1 MSHVDTT
8 RIQDVRS
15 RREGKE
21 RRTLEERERELLDVA
36 RSGKGKGEGDPRTG
50 SYILKGRRDST
61 AWPVSRLDPPKLGAG
76 ARGRPL

>member
-1 MSHVDTT
+1 MYD
-8 RIQDVRS
+8 RGEKE
-15 RREGKE
+15 RREGRWRREKE
-21 RRTLEERERELLDVA
+21 NCSTLHAVGRGK
-36 RSGKGKGEGDPRTG
+36 GKGKGEGDPRTG

>member
-1 MSHVDTT
+1 M

-21 RRTLEERERELLDVA
+21 GKGTVERERELLDVA
-36 RSGKGKGEGDPRTG
+36 RGRKGKGDPRTG

-61 AWPVSRLDPPKLGAG
+61 AWPVSRLDPPKSGAG
-76 ARGRPL
+76 ARDRPL

>member
-21 RRTLEERERELLDVA
+21 RRTLEERERELLDAVG
-36 RSGKGKGEGDPRTG
+36 REKGDPRTG

-61 AWPVSRLDPPKLGAG
+61 AWPVSRLDPPKSGAG